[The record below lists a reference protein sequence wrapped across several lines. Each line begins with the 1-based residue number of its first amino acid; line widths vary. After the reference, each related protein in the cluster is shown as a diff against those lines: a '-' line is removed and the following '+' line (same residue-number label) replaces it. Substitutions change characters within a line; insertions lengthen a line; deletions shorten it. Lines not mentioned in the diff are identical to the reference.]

1 MSRSKGSTS
10 SATAK
15 EISHQMETILGTK
28 YKYNFDI
35 LRIVELL
42 ICHKIVQELDRLNND
57 ENADPDNRSVTVE
70 IPLIG
75 SLTIT
80 PSEFHSRHG
89 ITNEPSTHFEFDF
102 KPTSG
107 FKSDVARAFNDMD
120 SGIGDV
126 FAQIY
131 SDRLKELYDRF
142 RKG

>member
-15 EISHQMETILGTK
+15 EMSHQIETILGTK

-35 LRIVELL
+35 LRMVELL
-42 ICHKIVQELDRLNND
+42 ICYKIVQELDKLD
-57 ENADPDNRSVTVE
+57 KSEEADPNNRSVTVE

-75 SLTIT
+75 NLTIT
-80 PSEFHSRHG
+80 PSEFHSKHG
-89 ITNEPSTHFEFDF
+89 ITNEPSTHFEFEF

-120 SGIGDV
+120 SGIGDE

-131 SDRLKELYDRF
+131 SDRLTELYDKF
-142 RKG
+142 RRG